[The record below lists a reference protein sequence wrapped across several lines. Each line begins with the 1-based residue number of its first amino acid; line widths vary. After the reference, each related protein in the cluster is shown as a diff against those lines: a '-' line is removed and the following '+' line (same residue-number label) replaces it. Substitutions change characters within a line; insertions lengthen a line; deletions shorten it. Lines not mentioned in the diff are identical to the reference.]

1 MVIGDFGSQELE
13 LGARARHSELGILVS
28 LLFVLR
34 SAKAGWK
41 YLRPPFGLFGF
52 GVGLPDLA
60 TWCGPLCLS
69 SRAGPWVICAHGLL
83 RIRRKLEL
91 GSGLGAGPCHFQ
103 SPISFMSWPFVVISL
118 GSTFVGLCSW
128 CETLDH
134 LKLELGHLKFGENF
148 PEKVGYGCHSVS
160 LGVPLN
166 AVEFEAA
173 SHWVVP
179 WVEMMAWSCDFVEP
193 RAHGLGFFRFG
204 SGEVAGPWMPK
215 AQELHVARKWA

>member
-1 MVIGDFGSQELE
+1 MVIGYFGSQELE

-41 YLRPPFGLFGF
+41 YLRPPCELVKAGLGRLGALIRFSYLDLCGCPDQFERRGKFGCTCGQAVGLFGF

-103 SPISFMSWPFVVISL
+103 SPISFMSWPFVVIRL

-148 PEKVGYGCHSVS
+148 PEKVGYGYHSVS
-160 LGVPLN
+160 LGAPLN

-173 SHWVVP
+173 SHWV
-179 WVEMMAWSCDFVEP
+179 F
-193 RAHGLGFFRFG
+193 
-204 SGEVAGPWMPK
+204 
-215 AQELHVARKWA
+215 